1 MRDVR
6 KETLD
11 EDLRVLD
18 NRISLSKWL
27 IVGSGLILPSIY
39 FVWFSYH
46 SIPISIDS
54 GDWGTLGDF
63 IGGILN
69 PLIAFSAFYWLTRSV
84 RIQKEELGQTRA
96 TLDETLDAQS
106 AQIKISALT
115 ALISSATSEIDVLHT
130 RLTYLCAQ
138 FKTDDVTGILNLEGE
153 WISIE
158 AARTRIAA
166 INSEISIQ
174 LQRRYTYE
182 VYILNLLQSAEI
194 DNNTPP

>member
-1 MRDVR
+1 MEDL
-6 KETLD
+6 KKTLD
-11 EDLRVLD
+11 EDLKALD
-18 NRISLSKWL
+18 NRIHLSKWL

-39 FVWFSYH
+39 FVWFAYH
-46 SIPISIDS
+46 SIPVSVDS

-63 IGGILN
+63 VGGILN

-96 TLDETLDAQS
+96 TLNETLAAQS

-115 ALISSATSEIDVLHT
+115 ALISSATNEIDVLHT
-130 RLTYLCAQ
+130 RLTYLCEQ
-138 FKTDDVTGILNLEGE
+138 FKTDDVTGISNLEGE

-158 AARTRIAA
+158 AARNQIAK

-174 LQRRYTYE
+174 MQGRQTYE
-182 VYILNLLQSAEI
+182 VSILNLLQSAE
-194 DNNTPP
+194 NENSTPR